1 MQYCKCTKTK
11 HSIEK
16 KKSSVVIVR
25 SSYIFNFHDILPP
38 MTSHELLISYMS
50 NNQLPNEKLIIRLTY
65 FFFSFHHMFLTFF
78 FIFSGFSICITSAQN
93 DCAPSAMSKCTDPLK
108 VVTDNKDLGFATSKE
123 ELVKMCP

>member
-1 MQYCKCTKTK
+1 
-11 HSIEK
+11 
-16 KKSSVVIVR
+16 
-25 SSYIFNFHDILPP
+25 
-38 MTSHELLISYMS
+38 MS

-65 FFFSFHHMFLTFF
+65 FFLFHHMFLSFF